1 MQIVF
6 GLLFLLFFSACC
18 LCVAACT
25 RFDAALLPLPALCGS
40 AVVLYLLSLLGLL
53 QFGHFI
59 IMAVWLAGGVYFGV
73 RAGWRA
79 IRQALFSPGFLLF
92 VGGSCFLWV
101 LFALQQPMF
110 TQWDE
115 FTAWGLAPKMVAER
129 AALYVADPINLTASF
144 TYPATSLVSYLFQRV
159 PGRFYEWQCLAGLD
173 ILFLACIAPAAAMPR
188 KNWAGAVLVFAAGFL
203 LPFFFS
209 VVPAGT
215 PSTMYANAMA
225 DTPLALLFGGT
236 LCLYAAAGGRKTG
249 FFACAMPL
257 AVLTMTKDIGFA
269 YALIVTFLIGLDQL
283 FGTPHPD
290 TKPARIFG
298 VSLAKCTILAAV
310 VLAAILGGNSG
321 SGQHRPLPDGDGDNP
336 SSIVDIFGSK
346 TTTIPKIQ
354 GDPGVR
360 LACRDPQG
368 QPLTAQE
375 VYAKVNPSVVTVVS
389 EQSEGASI
397 GTGVIM
403 TSDGYIIT
411 NAHVISGG
419 KSCWVALD
427 TGVTYEVNLVG
438 FDEEEDLAVL
448 KADPQNP
455 LPAAEFGNSDLVQVG
470 DTAYAIGNPLGVE
483 LRGTMTNGIISA
495 VNRAVEVDGKT
506 MTLLQTS
513 AALNNGNSGG
523 PLINEYGQV
532 IGINTLK
539 MSTTDSTEATVEGL
553 GFALPISSVSFVVND
568 LIANGHYRGAPSLGI
583 TVTTV
588 ERDGGGTQVQVMEV
602 STGSGA
608 ADAGI
613 QAGDVI
619 LAADGQAVSVTSDL
633 LTARRSHIIGDTVT
647 LTILRDGQQFDVEV
661 TLRSNRSFG

>member
-1 MQIVF
+1 MTDENKDICPETPENPD
-6 GLLFLLFFSACC
+6 LPETPE
-18 LCVAACT
+18 AA
-25 RFDAALLPLPALCGS
+25 PEEPKE
-40 AVVLYLLSLLGLL
+40 VVSWY
-53 QFGHFI
+53 I
-59 IMAVWLAGGVYFGV
+59 
-73 RAGWRA
+73 
-79 IRQALFSPGFLLF
+79 
-92 VGGSCFLWV
+92 
-101 LFALQQPMF
+101 
-110 TQWDE
+110 
-115 FTAWGLAPKMVAER
+115 PKEPQGREV
-129 AALYVADPINLTASF
+129 
-144 TYPATSLVSYLFQRV
+144 VSYYVQRDPMPQNV
-159 PGRFYEWQCLAGLD
+159 WQQ
-173 ILFLACIAPAAAMPR
+173 AAKKEKR
-188 KNWAGAVLVFAAGFL
+188 RSRLWLWI
-203 LPFFFS
+203 S
-209 VVPAGT
+209 
-215 PSTMYANAMA
+215 
-225 DTPLALLFGGT
+225 
-236 LCLYAAAGGRKTG
+236 
-249 FFACAMPL
+249 L
-257 AVLTMTKDIGFA
+257 AVLA
-269 YALIVTFLIGLDQL
+269 VT
-283 FGTPHPD
+283 
-290 TKPARIFG
+290 
-298 VSLAKCTILAAV
+298 VAAV

-346 TTTIPKIQ
+346 ATTIPKIQ
-354 GDPGVR
+354 GDPSVR

-483 LRGTMTNGIISA
+483 LRGTMTSGIISA

-588 ERDGGGTQVQVMEV
+588 EKDGGGTQVQVMEV
-602 STGSGA
+602 SAGSGA
-608 ADAGI
+608 ADAGLR
-613 QAGDVI
+613 AGDVI

>member
-1 MQIVF
+1 MQDENREKLTEEPREVVQWYVRPEGREVVDYYVQPRPMPAGAAPPPPPPGKRSRK
-6 GLLFLLFFSACC
+6 GLWIFLIAMGMLMLA
-18 LCVAACT
+18 VAA
-25 RFDAALLPLPALCGS
+25 G
-40 AVVLYLLSLLGLL
+40 VIWSL
-53 QFGHFI
+53 
-59 IMAVWLAGGVYFGV
+59 
-73 RAGWRA
+73 
-79 IRQALFSPGFLLF
+79 
-92 VGGSCFLWV
+92 
-101 LFALQQPMF
+101 
-110 TQWDE
+110 TQ
-115 FTAWGLAPKMVAER
+115 
-129 AALYVADPINLTASF
+129 
-144 TYPATSLVSYLFQRV
+144 
-159 PGRFYEWQCLAGLD
+159 
-173 ILFLACIAPAAAMPR
+173 
-188 KNWAGAVLVFAAGFL
+188 
-203 LPFFFS
+203 
-209 VVPAGT
+209 
-215 PSTMYANAMA
+215 
-225 DTPLALLFGGT
+225 
-236 LCLYAAAGGRKTG
+236 
-249 FFACAMPL
+249 
-257 AVLTMTKDIGFA
+257 
-269 YALIVTFLIGLDQL
+269 
-283 FGTPHPD
+283 
-290 TKPARIFG
+290 
-298 VSLAKCTILAAV
+298 
-310 VLAAILGGNSG
+310 G
-321 SGQHRPLPDGDGDNP
+321 SGETPPLDGDGDGDSDA
-336 SSIVDIFGSK
+336 SSIVNIFK
-346 TTTIPKIQ
+346 TEKTTIPRVKGEAGVSLVCEEAGGEKLTIQ
-354 GDPGVR
+354 D
-360 LACRDPQG
+360 
-368 QPLTAQE
+368 
-375 VYAKVNPSVVTVVS
+375 VYAKVNPATVLVVADQGENASV
-389 EQSEGASI
+389 
-397 GTGVIM
+397 GTGIIM
-403 TSDGYIIT
+403 TSDGYIVT

-588 ERDGGGTQVQVMEV
+588 EKDGGGTQVQVMEV
-602 STGSGA
+602 SAGSGA